1 MKQISKL
8 DLANEFFVKGLE
20 DSFKE
25 AGFSN
30 DVALGYLDAMRNILR
45 NHIQNLTKTLN
56 QPKGY
61 VIGRVGTK
69 LALLGSGLYGAKKLM
84 KHLGHKIAQKELEK
98 NKKYIKKR
106 SSELSNELFIS
117 DIKDSYKQA
126 GFANEFKE
134 GLRGAIKSFIGA
146 KPNANWES
154 LKVLAK
160 EYPGYIIG
168 RVAPKVGLAG
178 AALYSL
184 KLPMEYFGRK
194 GVQKE
199 LEKKQKYK
207 K

>member
-1 MKQISKL
+1 MTIKL
-8 DLANEFFVKGLE
+8 DLNNEFFIRGIE

-25 AGFSN
+25 AGFGK
-30 DVALGYLDAMRNILR
+30 DVRLGYLDAMRNILWK
-45 NHIQNLTKTLN
+45 HLQNLTKTLN

-84 KHLGHKIAQKELEK
+84 EHLGHKIAQKELEK

-106 SSELSNELFIS
+106 SSELSSEFFIS

-126 GFANEFKE
+126 GFANEFEE
-134 GLRGAIKSFIGA
+134 GLKSAIKNFIGV

-154 LKVLAK
+154 LKVFAK
-160 EYPGYIIG
+160 EYPGYLIG
-168 RVAPKVGLAG
+168 RVAPKVGLA
-178 AALYSL
+178 AAGLYSL